1 MRIGVVEYTSKSNG
15 RGSYA
20 CYGNCNELI
29 GSITNRAYRLGLQKR
44 LSGSWGS
51 GYKKICDRA
60 NKIFRDNPGVPRLS
74 FVGEYDSE
82 NPSEVCKVEY
92 HKKSDKSA
100 EFTIYLGSGD
110 SDAIVL
116 TLNGRTVDLDSVH
129 SKDGKRVQEDKAKL
143 AKVYRLVDFLGATG
157 GAGSDDTMF
166 YYILDLG
173 CCLIERL

>member
-1 MRIGVVEYTSKSNG
+1 MRIDVVEYINKNSG
-15 RGSYA
+15 RRSYA
-20 CYGNCNELI
+20 CYGDCNELI
-29 GSITNRAYRLGLQKR
+29 GKITNRTYDLYLQKR
-44 LSGSWGS
+44 LFGGWNSD
-51 GYKKICDRA
+51 YQKICDRA
-60 NKIFRDNPGVPRLS
+60 NKIFKDRNEVPYYS

-100 EFTIYLGSGD
+100 EITIYLGSGD

-116 TLNGRTVDLDSVH
+116 TLNGREVDLDSVH

-143 AKVYRLVDFLGATG
+143 AKVYRLVDFLGVTG
-157 GAGSDDTMF
+157 GVGTDDAMF
-166 YYILDLG
+166 YYVLSLG

>member
-1 MRIGVVEYTSKSNG
+1 MRIGVVEYINKNNG
-15 RGSYA
+15 RRSYA
-20 CYGNCNELI
+20 CYGDYNELI
-29 GSITNRAYRLGLQKR
+29 GSITNRAYNLGLQKR
-44 LSGSWGS
+44 LPDNLGSD
-51 GYKKICDRA
+51 YRQICDQV
-60 NKIFRDNPGVPRLS
+60 NKIFKDRDEVPRLS

-116 TLNGRTVDLDSVH
+116 TLNGREVDLDSVH
-129 SKDGKRVQEDKAKL
+129 SKDGKRVQEDRAKL

-157 GAGSDDTMF
+157 GVGADDAMF
-166 YYILDLG
+166 YYILSLG